1 MKIETLNDKLSV
13 SDWHL
18 ILKKTTSFLLEI
30 LAFPSLPGK
39 EEPLQKFIYEAF
51 KELSVGKTELVPLTE
66 EIKNDPEYSK
76 PMKPLNYRE
85 KHNVLLTI
93 GKGNGK
99 SLILNAHSDV
109 VPGKEWE
116 RAFSPVCVKNRIYG
130 RGAVDCKGQIAVI
143 YAILL
148 AMKALG
154 WEPKGKIFVE
164 IVVEE
169 EIGGNGTLALVREGP
184 RADSVIVLEAS
195 DGRIYA
201 ANRGAL
207 WFKIEVK
214 GKSTHMGRKW
224 EGVSAI
230 EKGIEIIKALM
241 EYEKRLL
248 AESKH
253 PLFDSYK
260 NPVQVNVGKIQGGEW
275 PASVPDYLVLEGGI
289 GFLPN
294 KNIPLI
300 KKEIKATINAK
311 VSDWTRKNHSISF
324 DGLHN
329 EAYAIDPDHPL
340 VKTLF
345 ETAKIHFGKSEIA
358 GMSASCDAR
367 LFWHLGKMPVVVFG
381 AGSLERAH
389 SYNEWVSI
397 EEIEK
402 TAKALLDFIYN
413 WCEKVP

>member
-184 RADSVIVLEAS
+184 RADSVI
-195 DGRIYA
+195 
-201 ANRGAL
+201 
-207 WFKIEVK
+207 
-214 GKSTHMGRKW
+214 
-224 EGVSAI
+224 
-230 EKGIEIIKALM
+230 
-241 EYEKRLL
+241 
-248 AESKH
+248 
-253 PLFDSYK
+253 
-260 NPVQVNVGKIQGGEW
+260 
-275 PASVPDYLVLEGGI
+275 
-289 GFLPN
+289 
-294 KNIPLI
+294 
-300 KKEIKATINAK
+300 
-311 VSDWTRKNHSISF
+311 
-324 DGLHN
+324 
-329 EAYAIDPDHPL
+329 
-340 VKTLF
+340 
-345 ETAKIHFGKSEIA
+345 
-358 GMSASCDAR
+358 
-367 LFWHLGKMPVVVFG
+367 
-381 AGSLERAH
+381 
-389 SYNEWVSI
+389 
-397 EEIEK
+397 
-402 TAKALLDFIYN
+402 
-413 WCEKVP
+413 